1 MLVFLIYVMISQ
13 PREAQYVSLD
23 DGRKLCL
30 ECLDSAI
37 MDTNECHPLH
47 LDILEF
53 YEGLNMKVK
62 QQIPLL
68 LVERQALNVA
78 MEGEKNVK
86 RLRDTI
92 RFHSIMSFLLLEF
105 VSMVPE
111 AQLEYHQQNRWLS
124 ILLKIL
130 GGNKIRTTKKNYISP
145 NAFPVSANPNIQLSG

>member
-13 PREAQYVSLD
+13 PGEAQYVSLD

-37 MDTNECHPLH
+37 METNECHPLH

-68 LVERQALNVA
+68 LVERQALNEA

-92 RFHSIMSFLLLEF
+92 RFHSTMSFLLLEF

-111 AQLEYHQQNRWLS
+111 AQLEYRQQNRWLS
-124 ILLKIL
+124 ILLMIL
-130 GGNKIRTTKKNYISP
+130 GGNKIRTTKKNYI
-145 NAFPVSANPNIQLSG
+145 